1 MASIDERIVSMK
13 FDNKQFEAG
22 VSQTMASLSKLNAS
36 VAQVGSVTGFSNIDK
51 AAASVTLESPMSA
64 LDKLKAR
71 LGSVGTG
78 AADGFSAI
86 ERAGSKV
93 SLLNPMTALDKLKA
107 RLGGVGANAKTS
119 FADVEK
125 AGSQVNLTG
134 ISTAVASASSS
145 FSVLGGA
152 AAVALGN
159 IATKAA
165 SSGAIFAKSFSF
177 GPIMQGFEEY
187 QTNLNS
193 IQTILANTKE
203 SGADLDDVNA
213 ALQKLNTYSDQTIYN
228 FSEMAKNIG
237 TFTAAG
243 VDLDT
248 ATQSIK
254 GIANLAALSGSN
266 SQQASTAMYQLS
278 QAISSGRVSLQD
290 WNSVVN
296 AGMGGTVFQRALAQT
311 AVGMGALSKSSVTLE
326 GKMKNVK
333 VEGKSFRESIMA
345 KPGEQSWLTK
355 EVLTGTLEQFTGDL
369 TDAELA
375 AQGFT
380 AAQIKS
386 IQEMAKTA
394 KEAATQIK
402 TLPQLMDVVK
412 EAIGS
417 GWALTFQTIFGE
429 FDEAKKTFTELGTYI
444 TDFIGKNADA
454 RNKVLADWKMLGGR
468 TDLIEGIKNVWKG
481 LLTVIKPISEA
492 FRDIFPKKTGLE
504 LRNLTRDFRNFTE
517 TLKVGPEKA
526 RDLKRTFK
534 GVFALFHIGTT
545 IIGEIVKMFGK
556 LLGATG
562 EGSGGILSFTGTMGD
577 FLVAVD
583 KALTEGGL
591 LANFFKILTA
601 ALKAPIQVLGALSE
615 GIVGLFTG
623 ADGSKLDKFNESIGD
638 LSLNLAPAEK
648 ALKRLKEAWSGFLKF
663 IAPAVDQVKD
673 IFAGIG
679 DAIANAFS
687 PENYDRTLE
696 AIKTGFIGGIF
707 LSIRKALAGGLNVE
721 VGGLSGLNKLLGGL
735 TGHLTAMQQN
745 LSAGTLLK
753 IGAAIGILAVGVLIL
768 SKIDAKSLG
777 KALLAVSVG
786 LAQLVAALA
795 LLSKGVGGSKTA
807 MVILPTMTA
816 GLIGLALAVTILA
829 GAVTI
834 FSNLSWGELAK
845 GLIGVGAALAIIV
858 AASAGIRFVGGGL
871 TGTALALIPL
881 AIGLN
886 ILALAVR
893 QLSSM
898 SWEELGKGLL
908 GLGAALV
915 VVGYAVQ
922 FMPPG
927 LLLMGPTLI
936 GIAIALNLLAAAV
949 LAFGS
954 MDLLTMGKGIAGIA
968 AALVIIGS
976 AILFMPP
983 NIALQAAS
991 LVLLSIALTGM
1002 AGAIGLMGKL
1012 DILTLVKGIAALGAI
1027 LVVLGY
1033 GLMYMTGT
1041 LAGSAALLA
1050 AATALAIIAPVLAF
1064 LGQLAIGTIVK
1075 GLAAIAAVL
1084 GVLALAGTFAAIPLK
1099 LLALALAPLA
1109 LVMAATA
1116 ASAYLFAK
1124 ALVLM
1129 GSEGSKGLG
1138 VMIAAMGAFMLAL
1151 PTMIIN
1157 FMKGLVAILAEL
1169 AKVAPKIV
1177 ESLATIIISMVDVF
1191 VKAAPALAL
1200 AIGTLIGI
1208 FLKVVIAEGP
1218 QVIKAGFLLLVT
1230 FLKGLADN
1238 IGKVTTLAI
1247 KVVLEFLKALTKD
1260 IGRLVAAGAKFLVA
1274 FLGGVAKNIGKVAN
1288 AAGDVVAKFLK
1299 GIAAQIG
1306 KIIDAG
1312 IDVLLAFIG
1321 GVIKG
1326 FGKIIS
1332 TGVKMVGK
1340 LIQGI
1345 GEAVPNLIKKAVEVI
1360 GKVIKA
1366 MAKSLVRF
1374 AELGAE
1380 AVIDFMNGMARVIRQ
1395 KAPEAR
1401 RAGAALAGAI
1411 ISGMTFGLSDKA
1423 PALFRKVRAIISRIP
1438 GGVRKLLGIRS
1449 PSSVMVEIGHQTM
1462 AGLTK
1467 GIFDGG
1473 RGTERAMETSG
1484 NQVVKMAKQTMS
1496 NLGGILDGV
1505 MDLDPVIAPVLDL
1518 SAVHKEAGKLKC
1530 ISDITPIVPTASFD
1544 QASAISQ
1551 EKIASDTQVAET
1563 AQAGPTFQF
1572 EQNNYSP
1579 EALSDIE
1586 IYRQTHNQLSQVK
1599 SAMGLMS

>member
-1 MASIDERIVSMK
+1 MGSIDERIVSMK

-22 VSQTMASLSKLNAS
+22 VSQTMASLSKLSAS
-36 VAQVGSVTGFSNIDK
+36 LAQVGSVTGFADIDK
-51 AAASVTLESPMSA
+51 AAAKVTLDAPMSA

-71 LGSVGTG
+71 LGMVGSNAG
-78 AADGFSAI
+78 DGFSDI
-86 ERAGSKV
+86 EKAGSKL
-93 SLLNPMTALDKLKA
+93 SLLSPFSILDKLKA
-107 RLGGVGANAKTS
+107 RLGGIGDGAAEG

-125 AGSQVNLTG
+125 ASGQVDFQGLTSQIDSLGNN
-134 ISTAVASASSS
+134 
-145 FSVLGGA
+145 FSILAGA
-152 AAVALGN
+152 AAVAFGN

-165 SSGAIFAKSFSF
+165 ASGAAFAKSFSF

-193 IQTILANTKE
+193 IQTILANTKA

-254 GIANLAALSGSN
+254 GIANLAAVSGSN

-296 AGMGGTVFQRALAQT
+296 AGMGGGVFQKALANT
-311 AVGMGALSKSSVTLE
+311 AVQMGSLSEGAVEFT
-326 GKMKNVK
+326 GKMDNAKIN
-333 VEGKSFRESIMA
+333 GQSFRESIMA

-380 AAQIKS
+380 AAQVKD
-386 IQEMAKTA
+386 IQMMAKTA

-402 TLPQLMDVVK
+402 TFPQLMDVIK

-417 GWALTFQTIFGE
+417 GWALTFQTIFGD
-429 FDEAKKTFTELGTYI
+429 FDEARKTFTELGTYI
-444 TDFIGKNADA
+444 ADFIGKNAEA
-454 RNKVLADWKMLGGR
+454 RNKILADWKMLGGR

-504 LRNLTRDFRNFTE
+504 LRNLTRDFRDFTE
-517 TLKVGPEKA
+517 KLKVGPEKA
-526 RDLKRTFK
+526 ELLKRSFK
-534 GVFALFHIGTT
+534 GVFALFHIGVT

-562 EGSGGILSFTGTMGD
+562 EGSGGILNFTGSMGD

-583 KALTEGGL
+583 KALTDGGL
-591 LANFFKILTA
+591 LTNFFKILTA
-601 ALKAPIQVLGALSE
+601 ALKAPIQVLGALTE
-615 GIVGLFTG
+615 GIFGLFTG
-623 ADGSKLDKFNESIGD
+623 VDGKKLDKFNKSIGG
-638 LSLNLAPAEK
+638 LSLNLKPAEK
-648 ALKRLKEAWSGFLKF
+648 ALNRLKEAWKGFLKF
-663 IAPAVDQVKD
+663 LEPVADKMKTA
-673 IFAGIG
+673 FAAIG
-679 DAIANAFS
+679 DGIANAFS

-707 LSIRKALAGGLNVE
+707 LSIKKALGDGINVE
-721 VGGLSGLNKLLGGL
+721 VGGLKGLSNMFKVL
-735 TGHLTAMQQN
+735 TGNLMAMQQN
-745 LSAGTLLK
+745 LQAETLLK
-753 IGAAIGILAVGVLIL
+753 LGAAIGLLAVGVLVL
-768 SKIDAKSLG
+768 SKIDAKALAKG
-777 KALLAVSVG
+777 LLAVSIG
-786 LAQLVAALA
+786 LVQLVGALA
-795 LLSKGVGGSKTA
+795 LLGKASGGSKAAFIT
-807 MVILPTMTA
+807 LPIMAT
-816 GLIGLALAVTILA
+816 GLVALAAAVVLLA
-829 GAVTI
+829 GAVAI
-834 FSNLSWGELAK
+834 FSTLSWESLAK
-845 GLIGVGAALAIIV
+845 GLLGVAGALIAVDQGTKYLSGPHLIGVG
-858 AASAGIRFVGGGL
+858 
-871 TGTALALIPL
+871 LALIPL

-886 ILALAVR
+886 LIALAVR
-893 QLSSM
+893 QLGTLSFV
-898 SWEELGKGLL
+898 ELGTGIAGMAL
-908 GLGAALV
+908 ALV
-915 VVGYAVQ
+915 AIGKAIV
-922 FMPPG
+922 FIPPEG
-927 LLLMGPTLI
+927 LIRLGIGLTALGFALTLI
-936 GIAIALNLLAAAV
+936 AGAV

-954 MDLLTMGKGIAGIA
+954 MDLITMGKGLLGIGVS
-968 AALVIIGS
+968 LVILGKALMFI
-976 AILFMPP
+976 PP
-983 NIALQAAS
+983 NLAVQAAG
-991 LVLLSIALTGM
+991 LVLVSVALTGL
-1002 AGAIGLMGKL
+1002 AGAVGLMGKL
-1012 DILTLVKGIAALGAI
+1012 DILTIAKGIAALGAM
-1027 LVVLGY
+1027 LVVLGR
-1033 GLMYMTGT
+1033 GLMGMTKT
-1041 LAGSAALLA
+1041 LPGSQALLA
-1050 AATALAIIAPVLAF
+1050 AAIALSILAPVLGF
-1064 LGQLAIGTIVK
+1064 LGQLEILTIVK
-1075 GLAAIAAVL
+1075 GLAAMAAVL
-1084 GVLALAGTFAAIPLK
+1084 GVLALAGTFATLPIK
-1099 LLALALAPLA
+1099 LLGFALAPLA

-1129 GSEGSKGLG
+1129 GTEGAKGVG
-1138 VMIAAMGAFMLAL
+1138 VLIAAMGAFMLAL

-1157 FMKGLVAILAEL
+1157 FMKGLVQILAEL

-1288 AAGDVVAKFLK
+1288 AAGDVIAKFLK

-1332 TGVKMVGK
+1332 TGVKMIGQ
-1340 LIQGI
+1340 LIKGI
-1345 GEAVPNLIKKAVEVI
+1345 GEAVPDLIKKAVEVI

-1380 AVIDFMNGMARVIRQ
+1380 AVIDFMNGMADVIRD
-1395 KAPEAR
+1395 KAPQLR
-1401 RAGAALAGAI
+1401 RAGGRLAGAI

-1423 PALFRKVRAIISRIP
+1423 PALFNKVREIISKIP
-1438 GGVRKLLGIRS
+1438 AGVRKLLGIRS
-1449 PSSVMVEIGHQTM
+1449 PSAVMAEIGRQTM
-1462 AGLTK
+1462 MGLTH
-1467 GIFDGG
+1467 GVIDGG
-1473 RGTERAMETSG
+1473 SGTERAMETSG
-1484 NQVVKMAKQTMS
+1484 NQVVKMAKRTMG
-1496 NLGGILDGV
+1496 NMAGILDGV

-1518 SAVHKEAGKLKC
+1518 SAVHKEAGKLKY
-1530 ISDITPIVPTASFD
+1530 ISDIKPIVPAASFD

-1551 EKIASDTQVAET
+1551 EKIASDTQAAEA

-1579 EALSDIE
+1579 ESLSDVE
-1586 IYRQTHNQLSQVK
+1586 IYRKTHNQLSQVK
-1599 SAMGLMS
+1599 SAIGLVS